1 MAYRGEISKNLDYD
15 RDILEKIDGFGK
27 WQKILF
33 ALLWLPSGN
42 NLWIRGL
49 LDEKKISVNII
60 PQFILTFACVSVMIK
75 KIAEM

>member
-49 LDEKKISVNII
+49 LDEKKN
-60 PQFILTFACVSVMIK
+60 L
-75 KIAEM
+75 